1 MDFMRPRWRSFSQA
15 CTSTKGTSAG
25 PWPGPTS
32 PTACVSGS
40 KTDCSRIEPPV
51 SADGHPAEADVP
63 MTQSATI
70 PPSRAAF
77 LLASLNG
84 LVAQASGIL
93 TGHGERERTQRNAM
107 TAFGVRCASAA
118 LLYISQIVLARWM
131 GSYEYGIYVFVW
143 TWVLVLGGLSDLGL
157 AMTTVRFI
165 PHYRETGEPE
175 LLRGLIR
182 GARGVALG
190 VGTLIAASGIAGLW
204 LFEPFQ
210 SQYVLPA
217 YLALVCIPLYAL
229 TGVQDGIGKGFAW
242 MGVSL
247 LPPYILRPALLLIA
261 MVAAHLWGLPM
272 EAKTAAGA
280 AIVATWTAGLLQ
292 AVLIDRRL
300 GKGVSPGPRRYA
312 FPTWLIAALP
322 MLVIAGCELTLQSAD
337 VLIISHYLTP
347 TDVAIY
353 FAAAK
358 TMALIMFVHYAVGS
372 AVANRFAALG
382 ARGDKESLRAF
393 VRDAVHWTFWP
404 SLAAAIVLL
413 ALGMPLLW
421 LFGPKFVQGYPVMAI
436 LVVGFLF
443 RSSMGP
449 AEFLLNM
456 LGQQRLCAAVLATTA
471 VLNVAL
477 NFALIPRFGLLGAAT
492 ATSVSLVAT
501 ALMNYLAVSRRL
513 GIEIAVWR
521 NFRKR

>member
-1 MDFMRPRWRSFSQA
+1 
-15 CTSTKGTSAG
+15 
-25 PWPGPTS
+25 
-32 PTACVSGS
+32 
-40 KTDCSRIEPPV
+40 
-51 SADGHPAEADVP
+51 
-63 MTQSATI
+63 
-70 PPSRAAF
+70 
-77 LLASLNG
+77 
-84 LVAQASGIL
+84 
-93 TGHGERERTQRNAM
+93 
-107 TAFGVRCASAA
+107 VRCASAA
-118 LLYISQIVLARWM
+118 LLYVTQIVLARWM

-157 AMTTVRFI
+157 ATSTIRFI
-165 PHYRETGEPE
+165 SRYRETGEPA

-182 GARGVALG
+182 GSRGVALG
-190 VGTLIAASGIAGLW
+190 VGTLIAAAGMAGLL
-204 LFEPFQ
+204 LFEPFD
-210 SQYVLPA
+210 SHYMLPA
-217 YLALVCIPLYAL
+217 YLALVCVPLYAL

-242 MGVSL
+242 MGAAL

-261 MVAAHLWGLPM
+261 MVAAHLAGLPM

-280 AIVATWTAGLLQ
+280 AIVATWATGILQ
-292 AVLIDRRL
+292 AVLIDRRVAQA
-300 GKGVSPGPRRYA
+300 VSPGPRHYA
-312 FPTWLIAALP
+312 FRTWLLAAMPL
-322 MLVIAGCELTLQSAD
+322 LVIAASELTLQSAD
-337 VLIISHYLTP
+337 VLIVSHYLTP

-358 TMALIMFVHYAVGS
+358 TMSLIMFVHYAVGS

-413 ALGMPLLW
+413 ALGVPLLW
-421 LFGPKFVQGYPVMAI
+421 LFGPQFVEGYPVMLI

-456 LGQQRLCAAVLATTA
+456 LGQQKLCATVLVTTA

-477 NFALIPRFGLLGAAT
+477 NFALVPHFGLLGAAT
-492 ATSVSLVAT
+492 ATSVSLVVA

-513 GIEIAVWR
+513 EIDIAVWR
-521 NFRKR
+521 NLRKR